1 MSPAPLIN
9 VDRLKQLFHELGGE
23 PSILH
28 EIADTFLADLE
39 KCRMEL
45 VVAVQTADFE
55 KQKSIAHT
63 IKGSAG
69 TMGADSLQQAADA
82 FEKAVLL
89 AEQDDSTLQGGL
101 ENDTLKAIQHTPA
114 ELQKALLEVIG

>member
-1 MSPAPLIN
+1 
-9 VDRLKQLFHELGGE
+9 
-23 PSILH
+23 
-28 EIADTFLADLE
+28 
-39 KCRMEL
+39 
-45 VVAVQTADFE
+45 
-55 KQKSIAHT
+55 
-63 IKGSAG
+63 
-69 TMGADSLQQAADA
+69 MGADSLQQAADA